1 VPVAPNPVIVTPHP
15 VPVTPKPEPV
25 APHPVV
31 ASPNPV
37 VVSSSPATVSP
48 SPVAVAP
55 NQEKEK
61 KTETETDTVKPTA
74 LLMKEMDETN
84 NWARLGAQLYFGWFT
99 LMITANGIA
108 IGWLFSNK
116 DAMLRF
122 ARLLFLFFIGLNLLG
137 TIVAFRIRK
146 HMLDCDVRIQ
156 VVLAGLSRHQE
167 PGGLNFEPK
176 SPVPREAI
184 NTVCAFTATVLF
196 TLLIFWTFIGIW
208 P

>member
-1 VPVAPNPVIVTPHP
+1 VTVAPKPVIVTPNP
-15 VPVTPKPEPV
+15 VPVTPN
-25 APHPVV
+25 PVV

-55 NQEKEK
+55 NKEKEQ
-61 KTETETDTVKPTA
+61 KTETETVKPSA

-84 NWARLGAQLYFGWFT
+84 NWARLGGQLYFGWFT

-116 DAMLRF
+116 GAMPRF

-137 TIVAFRIRK
+137 TIAAFRIRK

-156 VVLAGLSRHQE
+156 VVLAGLSRHKE
-167 PGGLNFEPK
+167 PGALNFEPK
-176 SPVPREAI
+176 SPVPRESI

-196 TLLIFWTFIGIW
+196 MLLLFWTFIGIW
-208 P
+208 PQAFLA